1 MADPATPATLAEALL
16 LLEQERAVS
25 ALLAARLESLGR
37 ELRQAKATI
46 ELLLRRLYGR
56 SSEKCDPNQLWLD
69 ALLLQAEAGAAPA
82 PEPVPA
88 AQDTPVAAHVR
99 KRDAH
104 GRGAIP
110 AHLERVVEVLDVPEA
125 DKSLPDGTPRPLIG
139 HEDSE
144 RIAYEPSRL
153 YVKVLRR
160 PKYGSPAGAEEQG
173 VVVAPAPERLVPR
186 CLADESLLAHVVVS
200 KYADHLPAY
209 RLEGIL
215 KRSGLDISRQTLCG
229 WSKSV
234 GLAVEPLALAVR
246 AELFATG
253 LVHSDD
259 TPVDLL
265 EDHPDKPRGKRVREA
280 RFWVARSAP
289 RDGPWTVF
297 DFTVSR
303 AADGPE
309 KFFAGYR
316 GKLVCDAYGG
326 YDRFAAEGRGIE
338 LRGCWAHTRRY
349 FLDAHKTSHPL
360 EGAEF
365 VAMVGQLYLVE
376 RDVAGADD
384 AARLAA
390 RRERSAPVLELIRK
404 RIDELLPATPPKS
417 ALGKALGYAD
427 GIWGR
432 LTAFVDDPQ
441 TGIDNNPAENA
452 IRPVALGRK
461 NWLFIG
467 DREAGRAAAN
477 LMTLIATCKN
487 AGADPY
493 AYLSDILVR
502 LPEAKTSGLRDL
514 LPDRWLAGRQ
524 PAGA

>member
-1 MADPATPATLAEALL
+1 MADAATPATLPEAML
-16 LLEQERAVS
+16 LLEQARGVAGMM
-25 ALLAARLESLGR
+25 AARVESIGR
-37 ELRQAKATI
+37 ELGQAKATI

-69 ALLLQAEAGAAPA
+69 ALVLQADAGAAAPAEPA
-82 PEPVPA
+82 PA
-88 AQDTPVAAHVR
+88 AESPVAAHVR
-99 KRDAH
+99 KRDPH

-110 AHLERVVEVLDVPEA
+110 AHLPRVVEVLDVPASEKA
-125 DKSLPDGTPRPLIG
+125 LPDGTPRPLVG

-160 PKYGSPAGAEEQG
+160 PKYGSPAGAEEHG
-173 VVVAPAPERLVPR
+173 VVVAPLPERLVPR

-200 KYADHLPAY
+200 KFADHLPAY

-215 KRSGLDISRQTLCG
+215 KRSGLDIPRQTLCG
-229 WSKSV
+229 WTKAV
-234 GLAVEPLALAVR
+234 GLGVEPLALAVKK
-246 AELFATG
+246 ELFATG

-265 EDHPDKPRGKRVREA
+265 EDHRDKPRGKRIREA
-280 RFWVARSAP
+280 RLWVARSSP

-297 DFTVSR
+297 DFTESR
-303 AADGPE
+303 AAAGPE
-309 KFFAGYR
+309 RFFAGYR
-316 GKLVCDAYGG
+316 GKLVCDAYPGYGG
-326 YDRFAAEGRGIE
+326 FDAEGRGIE
-338 LRGCWAHTRRY
+338 LRGCWAHARRY
-349 FLDAHKTSHPL
+349 FLDAHKTSHPR

-365 VAMVGQLYLVE
+365 VALIGQLYLVE
-376 RDVAGADD
+376 RDIADAGD
-384 AARLAA
+384 AARLSA
-390 RRERSAPVLELIRK
+390 RRERSAPVLELIRG
-404 RIDELLPATPPKS
+404 RIEALRPATPPKS

-427 GIWGR
+427 GIWKR
-432 LTAFVDDPQ
+432 LAAFVDDPQ

-477 LMTLIATCKN
+477 LMTLVATCKN

-493 AYLSDILVR
+493 AYLSDVLVR
-502 LPEAKTSGLRDL
+502 LPEAKTNALRDL
-514 LPDRWLAGRQ
+514 LPDRWLAQRQ
-524 PAGA
+524 AQG